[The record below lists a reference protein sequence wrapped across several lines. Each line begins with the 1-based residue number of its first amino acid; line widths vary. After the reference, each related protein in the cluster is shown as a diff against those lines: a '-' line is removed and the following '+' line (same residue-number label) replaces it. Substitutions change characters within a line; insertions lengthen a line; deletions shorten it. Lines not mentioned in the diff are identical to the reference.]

1 MKNVI
6 YRHGIVQY
14 HFVWFQN
21 VLKFI
26 DYISEYLQHNTFIKV
41 FSNSTL
47 KTGFIPLSVFINSL
61 SSIE

>member
-14 HFVWFQN
+14 RFVWFQN

-26 DYISEYLQHNTFIKV
+26 DYISEYLQNNTFIKA

-47 KTGFIPLSVFINSL
+47 KTIISVYKLIIFH
-61 SSIE
+61 